1 VAFTWL
7 DDPVLEKR
15 FTISARAITAR
26 EPWQFFAKATGVL
39 ALDALEL
46 RDPSG
51 VPSSQTEVDQKVQ
64 IYSPVA
70 GNTKLLGELTFGVVL
85 RLGMQ

>member
-39 ALDALEL
+39 ALDAL
-46 RDPSG
+46 DPSG
-51 VPSSQTEVDQKVQ
+51 VPSTQTEVDQKVQ